1 MARFKINGL
10 RWWIIG
16 LLMPGSIVNYL
27 TRSALAVA
35 RASKPDKPAM
45 TSEQLVLNGQVAHR

>member
-10 RWWIIG
+10 PWWVIG

-35 RASKPDKPAM
+35 HASRPDKPAM
-45 TSEQLVLNGQVAHR
+45 TSEQLVLHGQVAHP

>member
-16 LLMPGSIVNYL
+16 LLILGSIVNYL
-27 TRSALAVA
+27 TRSALAVV

-45 TSEQLVLNGQVAHR
+45 TSEQLVFHCQVAQP